1 MANSPAW
8 QYRERLRRLLPPAAF
23 EPSPRKAAWLLLH
36 VCVALACYA
45 AIGRSARLWDV
56 PLYAL
61 VAGNSVAC
69 IGVLLHE
76 VGHYLIIRSRP
87 LKVTVELLCWSL
99 LLVPR
104 SIWVVFHNAHHAR
117 TNTAGDPDRPFIVSE
132 RSRATSL
139 YSGLFYPCRENVYF
153 RPLIGTRY
161 ILYLAQHLAA
171 ALFLGP
177 ARKPAALPATVS
189 FSRRRR
195 LQLLAELA
203 AVALVQVAVFLLAG
217 ANPYRFLWTTPAS
230 VCVASAII
238 SSYHFTEHFL
248 RPVGA
253 VCDPLRH
260 TSSVRV
266 WRFFD
271 VMYFNLSYHTEH
283 HLFPGMNSDYYP
295 ALSELLEEHYGDI
308 YERPGFREAWRR
320 LWAGDTF
327 KECPPPPGGASH
339 RLRIEARL

>member
-1 MANSPAW
+1 MAISPTG
-8 QYRERLRRLLPPAAF
+8 QYRERLKRLLPPAAF
-23 EPSPRKAAWLLLH
+23 EPSPRKGAWLLLH

-45 AIGRSARLWDV
+45 AIGRSERLWDI

-61 VAGNSVAC
+61 LAGNSVAC
-69 IGVLLHE
+69 VGVLLHE
-76 VGHYLIIRSRP
+76 VGHYLIVRSRP
-87 LKVTVELLCWSL
+87 LKVTVELLCWAML
-99 LLVPR
+99 FVPR
-104 SIWVVFHNAHHAR
+104 GVWVVFHNAHHAR

-139 YSGLFYPCRENVYF
+139 YSGLFYPSRENVYF
-153 RPLIGTRY
+153 KPLIGTRY
-161 ILYLAQHLAA
+161 VLYLAQHLAA
-171 ALFLGP
+171 ALLLGSG
-177 ARKPAALPATVS
+177 RKPSALTATVS

-195 LQLLAELA
+195 LLLLAELA
-203 AVALVQVAVFLLAG
+203 AVALVQCAVFLLAG
-217 ANPYRFLWTTPAS
+217 ASPYRFLWTTPAS

-260 TSSVRV
+260 TTSVKV

-295 ALSELLEEHYGDI
+295 SLSRILEEQYADS
-308 YERPGFREAWRR
+308 YERLDFREAWRR
-320 LWAGDTF
+320 LWDGDAF
-327 KECPPPPGGASH
+327 KEDPPPAGGAARPLH
-339 RLRIEARL
+339 TEARI